1 LGSYRNPRPKSSE
14 ERKIMTNIEIT
25 NNSSKSGRLIVSALG
40 LARYAPRGMTLVA
53 GLFMIEIGKT
63 FGTPVGITSQLNT
76 TFSFIALLTAL
87 SMGVLTIRFRLKTL
101 LLAGLTLAVISAI
114 GCFLSPSFSILFLL
128 YSINGISWSM
138 IYPMSTALVGEL
150 IPLEKRAGAFS
161 WIFAIPPIITVF
173 GSVYLGYIGSW
184 RMALILFAIP
194 IALITIILTIMGLPN
209 IETNRTSTDL
219 LDGFKAIISNSSAI
233 SCLLAMLMHSVAW
246 QMMVLM
252 SLPYLREYFEVSRE
266 VTSLIYSGFAL
277 AVFIGARLGG
287 RVVNKFGRKPVSV
300 VFASTFGVCTVLF
313 ILVPSALLAASL
325 GILACLVTGTR
336 QTAMNSLIVEQ
347 LPQVR
352 GAMMSI
358 TTASLN
364 LGATIG
370 TGIGGYL
377 LLIYGWKVMGVS
389 MGMFGILGGII
400 LYIFAIDPTVK

>member
-1 LGSYRNPRPKSSE
+1 MTNNGINDNASKSS
-14 ERKIMTNIEIT
+14 
-25 NNSSKSGRLIVSALG
+25 RLIVSALG
-40 LARYAPRGMTLVA
+40 LSRYAPRGMTLVA
-53 GLFMIEIGKT
+53 GLFMVEIGTT

-87 SMGVLTIRFRLKTL
+87 SMGVLTIRYRLKTL
-101 LLAGLTLAVISAI
+101 LLAGLTLAVVSAI
-114 GCFLSPSFSILFLL
+114 GVFLSPSLSILFLL
-128 YSINGISWSM
+128 YSLNGISWSM

-150 IPLEKRAGAFS
+150 IPLEKRAHTFS

-173 GSVYLGYIGSW
+173 GSIYLGYIGSW

-194 IALITIILTIMGLPN
+194 IALLTIVLTVIGVPN
-209 IETNRTSTDL
+209 IETKRKRTDL
-219 LDGFKAIISNSSAI
+219 LGGFKAIISNSSAI
-233 SCLLAMLMHSVAW
+233 SCLLAMFMHSVAW
-246 QMMVLM
+246 QMIVLM
-252 SLPYLREYFEVSRE
+252 SLPYLREHFKVSIE

-277 AVFIGARLGG
+277 AVFIGARIGG

-300 VFASTFGVCTVLF
+300 VFASTFGVFTVLF
-313 ILVPSALLAASL
+313 ILVPSAFLAASL

-364 LGATIG
+364 LRATIG
-370 TGIGGYL
+370 TGVGGYL

-389 MGMFGILGGII
+389 MGLLGVLGGLI
-400 LYIFAIDPTVK
+400 LYIFAIDPTIG

>member
-1 LGSYRNPRPKSSE
+1 MTNNGINDNASKSS
-14 ERKIMTNIEIT
+14 
-25 NNSSKSGRLIVSALG
+25 RLIVSALG
-40 LARYAPRGMTLVA
+40 LSRYAPRGMTLVA
-53 GLFMIEIGKT
+53 GLFMVEIGTT

-87 SMGVLTIRFRLKTL
+87 SMGVLTIRYRLKTL
-101 LLAGLTLAVISAI
+101 LLAGLTLAVVSAI
-114 GCFLSPSFSILFLL
+114 GVFLSPSLSILFLL
-128 YSINGISWSM
+128 YSLNGISWSM

-194 IALITIILTIMGLPN
+194 IALLTIVLTVIGVPN
-209 IETNRTSTDL
+209 IETNRKRTDL
-219 LDGFKAIISNSSAI
+219 LGGFKAILSNSSAL

-252 SLPYLREYFEVSRE
+252 SLPYLREHFKVPLA

-277 AVFIGARLGG
+277 AVFIGARIGG

-300 VFASTFGVCTVLF
+300 VFASTFGVFTVLF
-313 ILVPSALLAASL
+313 ILAPSAFLAASL

-370 TGIGGYL
+370 TGVGGYL

-389 MGMFGILGGII
+389 MGMFGVLGGLI
-400 LYIFAIDPTVK
+400 LYIFAIDPTV